1 MVVVAAIEVGIA
13 SILKTGK
20 PAGLLTP
27 DERLARRYLELG
39 ATFVAVGT
47 EATLLASAV
56 RALAKNFDR
65 KLP

>member
-1 MVVVAAIEVGIA
+1 MKGAIGT
-13 SILKTGK
+13 ILATGN

-47 EATLLASAV
+47 EATLLANSV
-56 RALAKNFDR
+56 RALAKGFDR
-65 KLP
+65 SL